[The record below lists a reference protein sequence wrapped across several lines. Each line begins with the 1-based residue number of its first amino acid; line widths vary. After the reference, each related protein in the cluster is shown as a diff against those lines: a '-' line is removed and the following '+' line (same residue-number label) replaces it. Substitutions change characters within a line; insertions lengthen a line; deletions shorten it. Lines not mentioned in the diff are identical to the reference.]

1 MLPDS
6 TGPFWP
12 AMFFLMLA
20 LPVGVFGAYL
30 ATLKRIHWL
39 GMWSADSLAVRWL
52 SGAWLRL
59 LISIGIAFAAAGF
72 LAVRFS
78 VAGWVDIVLVAA
90 AALLVVLLHA
100 LIGQR
105 LQGQFKPIFR
115 YGKSLLLIAVV
126 VAIVMSLL
134 DPIVRWFIGAYGVH
148 DSLDQAVDVV
158 RGEAIWLG
166 ASSIAQLIGEWG
178 AFWVGLEHFV
188 LGRLL
193 DDQGVLSWLLVIV
206 SGLTR
211 LPLYLAV
218 CFTVCAFLLPAR
230 EYTRILQPTQ
240 SDEQVESLPPKRIAM
255 ASATAII
262 CILFIYLPLAVVFE
276 SYLEDHSTVPEPVVV
291 VRHVE
296 QIGEHYFAPGSI
308 EEVNRVAVDTLET
321 HEELLGPIEDALML
335 GFSLMRSNVDPYLD
349 WYYSLPGEWTR
360 IANLLAGN
368 IEQHLSE
375 KLTEMLELGDPFASF
390 EDTFAEALH
399 HEARIMENFQERADE
414 VLEARRIEVSSE
426 EEVSVVAQTDR
437 EALLKLPVHSGLT
450 TVEQRLGMTAA
461 TSGVSGVI
469 AAVATR
475 QVILR
480 AASSGA
486 IRAAGA
492 ALARL
497 ATIRAASMGT
507 GGVLGGVIG
516 GVVGSVLPGA
526 GTAVGAALGGAIGG
540 LAVGV
545 GAEYLILKLEELW
558 SREEHRQKLI
568 AAIDEAEA
576 AVLEQFR
583 QQERPVAPVP

>member
-1 MLPDS
+1 MLPES
-6 TGPFWP
+6 SGPFWP

-78 VAGWVDIVLVAA
+78 VAGWVDIVLVAVG
-90 AALLVVLLHA
+90 ALLVVLLHA
-100 LIGQR
+100 VLGPR

-115 YGKSLLLIAVV
+115 YGKSLLLIAVT
-126 VAIVMSLL
+126 VAILMSLV
-134 DPIVRWFIGAYGVH
+134 DPLVRWVIGAYGFY
-148 DSLDQAVDVV
+148 DTFEQAVDVA

-166 ASSIAQLIGEWG
+166 ASSIAHLVGEWG
-178 AFWVGLEHFV
+178 AFWVGLERFV

-193 DDQGVLSWLLVIV
+193 DDPGLLSWLLVIL

-218 CFTVCAFLLPAR
+218 CFTVCAFLLPGR
-230 EYTRILQPTQ
+230 EYRRILHPTK
-240 SDEQVESLPPKRIAM
+240 SDEQVESLSPKRIAM

-276 SYLEDHSTVPEPVVV
+276 STLESRSTAPEPIVV

-296 QIGEHYFAPGSI
+296 RIGDQYFSPGSI
-308 EEVNRVAVDTLET
+308 EEVNRVAVATLET
-321 HEELLGPIEDALML
+321 HEELLQPIEDALKL
-335 GFSLMRSNVDPYLD
+335 GFALMRSNVDPYLD

-368 IEQHLSE
+368 IDQHLSE
-375 KLTEMLELGDPFASF
+375 KLTEKLESGDPFASF
-390 EDTFAEALH
+390 EEVFAEALH
-399 HEARIMENFQERADE
+399 REARVLESFQERANE
-414 VLEARRIEVSSE
+414 ILEARRVEVSSDD
-426 EEVSVVAQTDR
+426 EVSVVARTDR
-437 EALLKLPVHSGLT
+437 EALLNLPVHSGLT
-450 TVEQRLGMTAA
+450 TVEQRLGMSAA

-475 QVILR
+475 QIILR
-480 AASSGA
+480 AASSGV

-497 ATIRAASMGT
+497 ATVRAVSMGT
-507 GGVLGGVIG
+507 GGVVGGTIG
-516 GVVGSVLPGA
+516 GILGSVVPGA

-558 SREEHRQKLI
+558 SRDEHREKLV

-576 AVLEQFR
+576 AVLGQFR
-583 QQERPVAPVP
+583 REALPDNEE